1 MKGSKAMKNKTM
13 AQVVAIDGPSYVGK
27 STISREL
34 AERMGY
40 LYVNTG
46 HMYRAIGR
54 IAMEKGVDPKSA
66 QTIVEVARNVDFKFV
81 TGKGFCG
88 TVVNGKDWTRELDH
102 QDIVLFASQIS
113 GIRELRDILTAKQRE
128 FSQEHPIV
136 MEGRDIGTI
145 VFPDAMWKF
154 YITASVDIR
163 AKRMFKMM
171 TDVEKKKCPDYKVL
185 IPKIEKLD
193 EIDRNREIAPLRI
206 ADDAVI
212 YDNSESPT
220 EVQDAIILEYY
231 MTHQQEIV
239 KNASLLKAK

>member
-1 MKGSKAMKNKTM
+1 MKTNAKT
-13 AQVVAIDGPSYVGK
+13 QVVAIDGPSYVGK

-34 AERMGY
+34 ADRMGF

-54 IAMEKGVDPKSA
+54 IAIENKIDPKDETA
-66 QTIVEVARNVDFKFV
+66 IVKIAKTTDFKFFS
-81 TGKGFCG
+81 GKGFCG

-102 QDIVLFASQIS
+102 QDIVFFASRIS
-113 GIRELRDILTAKQRE
+113 VIRELRDILTAKQRE

-154 YITASVDIR
+154 YITASVEIR
-163 AKRMFKMM
+163 AWRMFKIM
-171 TDVEKKKCPDYKVL
+171 TEEEKKKCPDYHVL

-193 EIDRNREIAPLRI
+193 EIDRNREIAPLKL
-206 ADDAVI
+206 AADAVI
-212 YDNSESPT
+212 YDNSDSPT
-220 EVQDAIILEYY
+220 EVQDAIILQYY
-231 MTHQQEIV
+231 MNHRDEICR
-239 KNASLLKAK
+239 NSALLKNK

>member
-1 MKGSKAMKNKTM
+1 MKMTSKK

-54 IAMEKGVDPKSA
+54 IASEKKIDPKDAPAIVKIA
-66 QTIVEVARNVDFKFV
+66 QTTDFKFV
-81 TGKGFCG
+81 SGKGFCG
-88 TVVNGKDWTRELDH
+88 TVVNGSDWTRELDH
-102 QDIVLFASQIS
+102 QDIVFFASQIS

-163 AKRMFKMM
+163 AWRMFKMM
-171 TDVEKKKCPDYKVL
+171 TDQEKKERPDYRVL

-193 EIDRNREIAPLRI
+193 EIDRNREIAPLRL
-206 ADDAVI
+206 ADDAIV
-212 YDNSESPT
+212 YDNSTSPT
-220 EVQDAIILEYY
+220 EVQDAIILQYY
-231 MTHQQEIV
+231 MTHQDEIV
-239 KNASLLKAK
+239 RNAGLLKARGG

>member
-1 MKGSKAMKNKTM
+1 MKTTPR

-34 AERMGY
+34 ADRMGY

-54 IAMEKGVDPKSA
+54 IARERGIDPKDA
-66 QTIVEVARNVDFKFV
+66 EAIVAIAKTTDFKFV
-81 TGKGFCG
+81 SGKGFCG

-102 QDIVLFASQIS
+102 QDIVFFASQIS
-113 GIRELRDILTAKQRE
+113 GIRELRDILTAKQRD

-136 MEGRDIGTI
+136 MEGRDIGTV

-163 AKRMFKMM
+163 AWRMYKIMTEDEKRQ
-171 TDVEKKKCPDYKVL
+171 CSDYRTL
-185 IPKIEKLD
+185 TPKIERLD
-193 EIDRNREIAPLRI
+193 EIDRNREIAPLKL

-212 YDNSESPT
+212 YDNSTSPT
-220 EVQDAIILEYY
+220 EVQDAIILQYY
-231 MTHQQEIV
+231 MTHHGEILR
-239 KNASLLKAK
+239 NAGLLKERVV